1 MDSKYGAQPSHYP
14 DGLTEQ
20 TIDALLRELDVAVMA
35 KPRPT
40 SPLMDGTGAQRRNR
54 RQARRYAAAVAR
66 AWPPCG
72 ATDGAPGGWA
82 A

>member
-1 MDSKYGAQPSHYP
+1 MDSTYDAKPSHYP

-66 AWPPCG
+66 AWPACG
-72 ATDGAPGGWA
+72 ATGAPGGWA

>member
-1 MDSKYGAQPSHYP
+1 MDSKYGAEPSHYP

-20 TIDALLRELDVAVMA
+20 AIDELLRELDVAVMA

-40 SPLMDGTGAQRRNR
+40 TPLMDGTGAQRRNR
-54 RQARRYAAAVAR
+54 RQAHRYASAVSR
-66 AWPPCG
+66 AWSARG
-72 ATDGAPGGWA
+72 ATDGTPGGWA

>member
-1 MDSKYGAQPSHYP
+1 MDSKYGAEPGHHP

-20 TIDALLRELDVAVMA
+20 NIDALLRELDTVMA

-40 SPLMDGTGAQRRNR
+40 SALMDGTDAQRRHR
-54 RQARRYAAAVAR
+54 RQARRYGAAVAR
-66 AWPPCG
+66 AWP
-72 ATDGAPGGWA
+72 ARAAADDPGGWA

>member
-1 MDSKYGAQPSHYP
+1 MDSKYGAEPDHYP

-20 TIDALLRELDVAVMA
+20 NIDALLRELDTAIA

-40 SPLMDGTGAQRRNR
+40 SALMDGTDAQRRHR
-54 RQARRYAAAVAR
+54 RQARRYGAAVAR
-66 AWPPCG
+66 AWP
-72 ATDGAPGGWA
+72 ARAAADDPGGWA